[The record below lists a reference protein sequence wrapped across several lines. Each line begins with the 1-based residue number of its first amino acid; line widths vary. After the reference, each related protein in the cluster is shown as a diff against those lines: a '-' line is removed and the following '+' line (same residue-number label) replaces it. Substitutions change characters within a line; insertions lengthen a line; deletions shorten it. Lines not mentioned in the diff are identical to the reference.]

1 MRPPCNFIMR
11 PRHTVTLARCPS
23 FPTVRLSVS
32 FASVHP
38 ALARALSERGYLEP
52 TPVQAACTA
61 PELANRDILVSAQT
75 GSGKTV
81 AFGLAMAGDLLG
93 ENERFGRASAP
104 QALVIAPTRELAL
117 QVERELAWLYEPA
130 GARIATC
137 VGGMDARRERRRLED
152 GVHIVVGTPG
162 RLRDHLERG
171 GLDLSALDVVV
182 LDEADEMLDMG
193 FREDLEFILDAMPKS
208 RRTLMFS
215 ATLPKGIVGLAQN
228 YQNNAQRI
236 AVKGA
241 AGGHAD
247 IEHRA
252 YRARANEIEFAVVN
266 LLRYFDARTAIVF
279 MNTREAARHCH
290 ATLTERGFSSV
301 LLSGE
306 LSQHER
312 NQSMQALRDGRAR
325 VCVATDVAARGID
338 LPDLGL
344 VIHADLPHDAEAFQH
359 RSGRTGRAGR
369 KGISAI
375 VCSTS
380 RRYKAERLLRD
391 ANISLQWQAPPTA
404 EDIRELDEARLLN
417 DPLITEP
424 MADEDRAMARTL
436 MNEKTA
442 EELAAAL
449 VRVYRARLPAVE
461 DISDPGEINERR
473 RRDDP
478 RDRGN
483 PRDKK
488 PRSRDERPERKDF
501 KERGPRREFDEREAP
516 RPKRPRMEGG
526 VWFKLDLGR
535 TKNADPKW
543 LVPLICR
550 RGDISKADLGSIK
563 IFDRETFFEVS
574 ADAAESFAL
583 AAKRP
588 DPENIRIAPSSG
600 PSEASFEPR
609 RKDNRDGERSEGKR
623 PFKERDGAKKFKGEG
638 FKGKSKD
645 FKGKDFAG
653 KRDKSEA
660 HPAARRIKKNEKKR
674 DS

>member
-1 MRPPCNFIMR
+1 M
-11 PRHTVTLARCPS
+11 T
-23 FPTVRLSVS
+23 
-32 FASVHP
+32 FASVHR
-38 ALARALSERGYLEP
+38 ALARALAERGYSDP
-52 TPVQAACTA
+52 TPVQAAVTA
-61 PELANRDILVSAQT
+61 SELAGRDILVSAQT

-81 AFGLAMAGDLLG
+81 AFGLAMAGDILG
-93 ENERFGRASAP
+93 ENDRFGRAAAP

-117 QVERELAWLYEPA
+117 QVERELAWLYEQA

-137 VGGMDARRERRRLED
+137 VSGMDARRERRRLED

-171 GLDLSALDVVV
+171 GLDLSALEVVV

-193 FREDLEFILDAMPKS
+193 FREDLEFILDATPES

-215 ATLPKGIVGLAQN
+215 ATLPKGIVALAQN
-228 YQNNAQRI
+228 YQKKAERI

-266 LLRYFDARTAIVF
+266 LLRYVDAHTAIVF
-279 MNTREAARHCH
+279 MNTREAARHLQ

-306 LSQHER
+306 LSQNER
-312 NQSMQALRDGRAR
+312 NHSMQALRDGRAR

-344 VIHADLPHDAEAFQH
+344 VIHADLPRDAEAFQH

-375 VCSTS
+375 ICSTS
-380 RRYKAERLLRD
+380 RRYRAERLLKD
-391 ANISLQWQAPPTA
+391 AGLNLNWQAPPTA
-404 EDIRELDEARLLN
+404 EEIRQLDESRLLN

-424 MADEDRAMARTL
+424 MADEDRAMAQAL
-436 MNEKTA
+436 INEKTA

-449 VRVYRARLPAVE
+449 VRVYRSRLPAIE
-461 DISDPGEINERR
+461 DVSDPGEINERR

-478 RDRGN
+478 RDKKNFGDKGRDA
-483 PRDKK
+483 PRDK
-488 PRSRDERPERKDF
+488 RSRDRE
-501 KERGPRREFDEREAP
+501 ERGPRRDFEDRDAP

-574 ADAAESFAL
+574 SDTSEAFAQ
-583 AAKRP
+583 AIKRP
-588 DPENIRIAPSSG
+588 DPENIRITPSSG
-600 PSEASFEPR
+600 PSA
-609 RKDNRDGERSEGKR
+609 DNRNERFEGKR
-623 PFKERDGAKKFKGEG
+623 EGGKFEGKKGGPRGKDKRDGDKPPRRDGDKP
-638 FKGKSKD
+638 FKGKGDKT
-645 FKGKDFAG
+645 
-653 KRDKSEA
+653 KRPPSEA
-660 HPAARRIKKNEKKR
+660 HPAARRVKKR
-674 DS
+674 DRQRES

>member
-1 MRPPCNFIMR
+1 
-11 PRHTVTLARCPS
+11 
-23 FPTVRLSVS
+23 VS

-52 TPVQAACTA
+52 TPVQAAVAA
-61 PELANRDILVSAQT
+61 PELADRDILVSAQT

-81 AFGLAMAGDLLG
+81 AFGLSMAADLLG
-93 ENERFGRASAP
+93 ENEKFGRAGAP
-104 QALVIAPTRELAL
+104 QALVIAPTRELAM

-130 GARIATC
+130 NARIATC

-193 FREDLEFILDAMPKS
+193 FREDLEFILDAMPKT

-215 ATLPKGIVGLAQN
+215 ATLPKGIVALAQN

-380 RRYKAERLLRD
+380 RRYKADRLLRD

-449 VRVYRARLPAVE
+449 VRVYRARLPAIE

-478 RDRGN
+478 RDRSN
-483 PRDKK
+483 PRDKN
-488 PRSRDERPERKDF
+488 PRTRDERPERGARQ
-501 KERGPRREFDEREAP
+501 ERPERSPRREFEDRDAP

-588 DPENIRIAPSSG
+588 DPENIRISPSTG
-600 PSEASFEPR
+600 PSDAQFEPR
-609 RKDNRDGERSEGKR
+609 RKDNRDDERGESKR
-623 PFKERDGAKKFKGEG
+623 PFKERDGGKNFAGKKFAGKKFEG
-638 FKGKSKD
+638 KKFE
-645 FKGKDFAG
+645 G

-660 HPAARRIKKNEKKR
+660 HPAARRIKKNDKKR
-674 DS
+674 DQ

>member
-1 MRPPCNFIMR
+1 M
-11 PRHTVTLARCPS
+11 T
-23 FPTVRLSVS
+23 
-32 FASVHP
+32 FASVHR
-38 ALARALSERGYLEP
+38 ALARALAERGYSDP
-52 TPVQAACTA
+52 TPVQAAVTA
-61 PELANRDILVSAQT
+61 SELAGRDILVSAQT

-81 AFGLAMAGDLLG
+81 AFGLAMAGDILG
-93 ENERFGRASAP
+93 ENDRFGRAAAP

-117 QVERELAWLYEPA
+117 QVERELAWLYEQA

-171 GLDLSALDVVV
+171 GLDLSALEVVV

-193 FREDLEFILDAMPKS
+193 FREDLEFILDATPES

-215 ATLPKGIVGLAQN
+215 ATLPKGIVALAQN
-228 YQNNAQRI
+228 YQKKAERI

-266 LLRYFDARTAIVF
+266 LLRYVDAHTAIVF
-279 MNTREAARHCH
+279 MNTREAARHLQ

-306 LSQHER
+306 LSQNER
-312 NQSMQALRDGRAR
+312 NHSMQALRDGRAR

-344 VIHADLPHDAEAFQH
+344 VIHADLPRDAEAFQH

-375 VCSTS
+375 ICSTS
-380 RRYKAERLLRD
+380 RRYRAERLLKD
-391 ANISLQWQAPPTA
+391 AGLNLNWQAPPTA
-404 EDIRELDEARLLN
+404 EEIRQLDESRLLN

-424 MADEDRAMARTL
+424 MADEDRAMAQAL
-436 MNEKTA
+436 INEKTA

-449 VRVYRARLPAVE
+449 VRVYRSRLPAIE
-461 DISDPGEINERR
+461 DVSDPGEINERR

-478 RDRGN
+478 RDKKNFGDKGRDA
-483 PRDKK
+483 PRDK
-488 PRSRDERPERKDF
+488 RSRDRE
-501 KERGPRREFDEREAP
+501 ERGPRRDFEDRDAP

-574 ADAAESFAL
+574 SDTSEAFAQ
-583 AAKRP
+583 AIKRP
-588 DPENIRIAPSSG
+588 DPENIRITPSSG
-600 PSEASFEPR
+600 PSA
-609 RKDNRDGERSEGKR
+609 DNRNERFEGKR
-623 PFKERDGAKKFKGEG
+623 EGGKFEGKKGGPRGKDKRDGDKPPRRDGDKP
-638 FKGKSKD
+638 FKGKGDKT
-645 FKGKDFAG
+645 
-653 KRDKSEA
+653 KRPPSEA
-660 HPAARRIKKNEKKR
+660 HPAARRVKKR
-674 DS
+674 DRQRES

>member
-1 MRPPCNFIMR
+1 M
-11 PRHTVTLARCPS
+11 
-23 FPTVRLSVS
+23 S

-38 ALARALSERGYLEP
+38 ALARALSERGYLER
-52 TPVQAACTA
+52 TPVQAAVIA
-61 PELANRDILVSAQT
+61 PELLSRDILVSAQT

-81 AFGLAMAGDLLG
+81 AFGIAMAADLLG
-93 ENERFGRASAP
+93 ENERFSRAGAP

-193 FREDLEFILDAMPKS
+193 FREDLEFILDAMPKT

-215 ATLPKGIVGLAQN
+215 ATLPKGIVALAQN

-266 LLRYFDARTAIVF
+266 LLRYFEARTAIVF

-375 VCSTS
+375 ICSTS

-449 VRVYRARLPAVE
+449 VRVYRARLPAIE

-478 RDRGN
+478 RDKRNSRDN
-483 PRDKK
+483 PRE
-488 PRSRDERPERKDF
+488 RRQERGERNERGERHERP
-501 KERGPRREFDEREAP
+501 ERGPRREFEDREAP

-550 RGDISKADLGSIK
+550 RGDISKSNLGSIK

-588 DPENIRIAPSSG
+588 DPENIRISPSTG
-600 PSEASFEPR
+600 PSDAQFEPR
-609 RKDNRDGERSEGKR
+609 RKDKRDDERGENKR
-623 PFKERDGAKKFKGEG
+623 PFKERDGGKKFKSDGA
-638 FKGKSKD
+638 
-645 FKGKDFAG
+645 KGKDFKNKDFKG

-660 HPAARRIKKNEKKR
+660 HPAARRIKKNDKKR
-674 DS
+674 DQ

>member
-1 MRPPCNFIMR
+1 M
-11 PRHTVTLARCPS
+11 T
-23 FPTVRLSVS
+23 
-32 FASVHP
+32 FASVHR
-38 ALARALSERGYLEP
+38 ALARALAERGYSDP
-52 TPVQAACTA
+52 TPVQAAVTA
-61 PELANRDILVSAQT
+61 PELAGRDILVSAQT

-81 AFGLAMAGDLLG
+81 AFGLAMANDILG
-93 ENERFGRASAP
+93 ENERFGRAAAP

-117 QVERELAWLYEPA
+117 QVERELAWLYEQA

-193 FREDLEFILDAMPKS
+193 FREDLEFILDATPES

-215 ATLPKGIVGLAQN
+215 ATLPKGIVALAQN
-228 YQNNAQRI
+228 YQKKAERI

-266 LLRYFDARTAIVF
+266 LLRYVDAHTAIVF
-279 MNTREAARHCH
+279 MNTREAARHLQ

-306 LSQHER
+306 LSQNER
-312 NQSMQALRDGRAR
+312 NHSMQALRDGRAR

-344 VIHADLPHDAEAFQH
+344 VIHADLPRDAEAFQH

-375 VCSTS
+375 ICSTS
-380 RRYKAERLLRD
+380 RRYRAERLLKD
-391 ANISLQWQAPPTA
+391 AGLNLNWQAPPTA
-404 EDIRELDEARLLN
+404 DEIRQLDESRLLN

-424 MADEDRAMARTL
+424 MADEDRAMARAL
-436 MNEKTA
+436 INEKTA

-449 VRVYRARLPAVE
+449 VRVYRSRLPAIE
-461 DISDPGEINERR
+461 DVSDPGEINERR

-478 RDRGN
+478 RDKKNFGDKAFGDKGRDA
-483 PRDKK
+483 PRDK
-488 PRSRDERPERKDF
+488 RSRDRD
-501 KERGPRREFDEREAP
+501 ERGPRREFEDRDAP

-574 ADAAESFAL
+574 SDASEAFAQ
-583 AAKRP
+583 AVKRP
-588 DPENIRIAPSSG
+588 DPENIRISPSTGPSADNRSERFEGKREGGKFEGKKSSG
-600 PSEASFEPR
+600 PRGKDKRDGDKPPR
-609 RKDNRDGERSEGKR
+609 RDADK
-623 PFKERDGAKKFKGEG
+623 PFK
-638 FKGKSKD
+638 
-645 FKGKDFAG
+645 G
-653 KRDKSEA
+653 KRDKTKRPASEA
-660 HPAARRIKKNEKKR
+660 HPAARRMKKR
-674 DS
+674 DRQRDS

>member
-1 MRPPCNFIMR
+1 M
-11 PRHTVTLARCPS
+11 T
-23 FPTVRLSVS
+23 
-32 FASVHP
+32 FASVHR
-38 ALARALSERGYLEP
+38 ALARALAERGYSDP
-52 TPVQAACTA
+52 TPVQAAVTA
-61 PELANRDILVSAQT
+61 SELAGRDILVSAQT

-81 AFGLAMAGDLLG
+81 AFGLAMAGDILG
-93 ENERFGRASAP
+93 ENDRFGRAAAP

-117 QVERELAWLYEPA
+117 QVERELAWLYEQA

-171 GLDLSALDVVV
+171 GLDLSALEVVV

-193 FREDLEFILDAMPKS
+193 FREDLEFILDATPES

-215 ATLPKGIVGLAQN
+215 ATLPKGIVALAQN
-228 YQNNAQRI
+228 YQKKAERI

-266 LLRYFDARTAIVF
+266 LLRYVDAHTAIVF
-279 MNTREAARHCH
+279 MNTREAARHLQ

-306 LSQHER
+306 LSQNER
-312 NQSMQALRDGRAR
+312 NHSMQALRDGRAR

-344 VIHADLPHDAEAFQH
+344 VIHADLPRDAEAFQH

-375 VCSTS
+375 ICSTS
-380 RRYKAERLLRD
+380 RRYRAERLLKD
-391 ANISLQWQAPPTA
+391 AGLNLNWQAPPTA
-404 EDIRELDEARLLN
+404 EEIRQLDESRLLN

-424 MADEDRAMARTL
+424 MADEDRAMAQAL
-436 MNEKTA
+436 INEKTA

-449 VRVYRARLPAVE
+449 VRVYRSRLPAIE
-461 DISDPGEINERR
+461 DVSDPGELNERR
-473 RRDDP
+473 RRADP
-478 RDRGN
+478 RDNKNGGDKGRDA
-483 PRDKK
+483 PRDK
-488 PRSRDERPERKDF
+488 RSRDRE
-501 KERGPRREFDEREAP
+501 ERGPRRDFEDRDAP

-574 ADAAESFAL
+574 SDTSEAFAQ
-583 AAKRP
+583 AIKRP
-588 DPENIRIAPSSG
+588 DPENIRITPSAG
-600 PSEASFEPR
+600 PSA
-609 RKDNRDGERSEGKR
+609 DNRNERFEGKR
-623 PFKERDGAKKFKGEG
+623 EGGKFEGKKGGPRGKDKRDGDKPPRRDGDKP
-638 FKGKSKD
+638 FKGKGDKT
-645 FKGKDFAG
+645 
-653 KRDKSEA
+653 KRPPSEA
-660 HPAARRIKKNEKKR
+660 HPAARRVKKR
-674 DS
+674 DRQRES

>member
-1 MRPPCNFIMR
+1 M
-11 PRHTVTLARCPS
+11 T
-23 FPTVRLSVS
+23 
-32 FASVHP
+32 FASVHR
-38 ALARALSERGYLEP
+38 ALARALAERGYSEP
-52 TPVQAACTA
+52 TPVQAAVTA
-61 PELANRDILVSAQT
+61 PELAGRDILVSAQT

-81 AFGLAMAGDLLG
+81 AFGLAMAGDILG
-93 ENERFGRASAP
+93 ENDRFGRAAAP

-193 FREDLEFILDAMPKS
+193 FREDLEFILDATPES

-215 ATLPKGIVGLAQN
+215 ATLPKGIVALAQN
-228 YQNNAQRI
+228 YQKKAERI

-266 LLRYFDARTAIVF
+266 LLRYVDAHTAIVF
-279 MNTREAARHCH
+279 MNTREAARHLQ

-306 LSQHER
+306 LSQNER
-312 NQSMQALRDGRAR
+312 NHSMQALRDGRAR

-344 VIHADLPHDAEAFQH
+344 VIHADLPRDAEAFQH

-375 VCSTS
+375 ICSTS
-380 RRYKAERLLRD
+380 RRYRAERLLKD
-391 ANISLQWQAPPTA
+391 AGLNLNWQAPPTA
-404 EDIRELDEARLLN
+404 DEIRQLDEARLLN
-417 DPLITEP
+417 DPLLTEP
-424 MADEDRAMARTL
+424 MADEDRAMAHAL
-436 MNEKTA
+436 IKEKTA

-449 VRVYRARLPAVE
+449 VRVYRARLPAIE
-461 DISDPGEINERR
+461 DVSDPGEINERR

-478 RDRGN
+478 RDTKNFGDKGRDAPREKRG
-483 PRDKK
+483 RE
-488 PRSRDERPERKDF
+488 RDERS
-501 KERGPRREFDEREAP
+501 PRRDYEDRDAP

-574 ADAAESFAL
+574 GDASEAFTQAI
-583 AAKRP
+583 KRP
-588 DPENIRIAPSSG
+588 DPENIRITPSAGPSSDTRNDR
-600 PSEASFEPR
+600 F
-609 RKDNRDGERSEGKR
+609 EGKR
-623 PFKERDGAKKFKGEG
+623 EGGKFEGKKAGPRSKDQRDGDKPPRRDGDKPFK
-638 FKGKSKD
+638 
-645 FKGKDFAG
+645 G
-653 KRDKSEA
+653 KRDKTKRPPSEA
-660 HPAARRIKKNEKKR
+660 HPAARRVKKR
-674 DS
+674 DRQRES